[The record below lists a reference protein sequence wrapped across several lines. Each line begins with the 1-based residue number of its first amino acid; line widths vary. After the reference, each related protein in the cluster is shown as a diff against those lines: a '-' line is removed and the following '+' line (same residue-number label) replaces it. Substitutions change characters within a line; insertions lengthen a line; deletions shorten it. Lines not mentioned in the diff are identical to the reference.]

1 MDWSTKSMTTS
12 KQEIQYASD
21 MDIRNSNNDKNDMIW
36 YQNYRREVL
45 KIQEERKPFKKKFKK
60 NLTKK
65 RK

>member
-60 NLTKK
+60 NLTK
-65 RK
+65 RKK

>member
-1 MDWSTKSMTTS
+1 MTTS

-60 NLTKK
+60 NLTK
-65 RK
+65 RKK

>member
-1 MDWSTKSMTTS
+1 MTTS